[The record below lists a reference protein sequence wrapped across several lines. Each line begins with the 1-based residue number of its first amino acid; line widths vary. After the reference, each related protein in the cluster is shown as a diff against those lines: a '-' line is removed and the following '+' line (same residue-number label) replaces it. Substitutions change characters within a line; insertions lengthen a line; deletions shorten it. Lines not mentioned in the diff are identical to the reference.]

1 MPSVTMA
8 PPSTEYILL
17 DLLCPSLGV
26 MLATLTFA
34 APVTSLRERLNNG
47 SSLGDLNPT
56 PWAVMTGN
64 CAGWIA
70 YSYLTKDLFVLFANV
85 PGLLVSMW
93 LNFGAIKLQYMYRTT
108 CNAHYMHY
116 CEQQQTRSGLLRR
129 HQRRLLV
136 GNDASNDGRILPLQ
150 PTANDGHADQ
160 SNYDHEYDTDIEPI
174 PSTVPHERKV
184 LWVLL
189 VWLAVCS
196 AVAHIQS
203 LTNYQREQIVGYV
216 VNLNLCFFYFAPLTT
231 MVEVCRTRSSAS
243 IHRPTT
249 LMTCLNSFFWL
260 AYGLAVT
267 DPFIYVPNGVGL
279 GFGLM
284 QAVLLCLFSSKG
296 GSGGQQDDAR
306 ETLIPEGEGDGDG
319 GDVDIHHVDGGDDST
334 GADRFDNDGGMGG
347 GLV

>member
-1 MPSVTMA
+1 MA

-26 MLATLTFA
+26 ILATLTFA
-34 APVTSLRERLNNG
+34 APVTSLRDRLSKG

-85 PGLLVSMW
+85 PGLMVSIW
-93 LNFGAIKLQYMYRTT
+93 LNFGAVKLQYRTAY
-108 CNAHYMHY
+108 NAHYMHC
-116 CEQQQTRSGLLRR
+116 CEQHQTRSRLLRR

-150 PTANDGHADQ
+150 PLANDG
-160 SNYDHEYDTDIEPI
+160 NPRNNDHEYDTDIEPI

-184 LWVLL
+184 LYVLL
-189 VWLAVCS
+189 FWLVVCS

-203 LTNYQREQIVGYV
+203 LTNYQREQIIGYV

-231 MVEVCRTRSSAS
+231 MVEVCRTQCSAS

-279 GFGLM
+279 GFGLV
-284 QAVLLCLFSSKG
+284 QALLLCLYSSKGRAGGRGARAG

-306 ETLIPEGEGDGDG
+306 ETLIPEGDG
-319 GDVDIHHVDGGDDST
+319 GDVDVHHVDGGDDST

>member
-1 MPSVTMA
+1 MA
-8 PPSTEYILL
+8 PPGSTEYIFL

-26 MLATLTFA
+26 ILATLTFA

-70 YSYLTKDLFVLFANV
+70 YSYLTHDLFVLFANV
-85 PGLLVSMW
+85 PGLLVSVW
-93 LNFGAIKLQYMYRTT
+93 LNLGAIKLQYLYRTSYM
-108 CNAHYMHY
+108 HVHMHY
-116 CEQQQTRSGLLRR
+116 CEQQQTRSR
-129 HQRRLLV
+129 
-136 GNDASNDGRILPLQ
+136 NN
-150 PTANDGHADQ
+150 GHERDI
-160 SNYDHEYDTDIEPI
+160 DIEPI

-189 VWLAVCS
+189 FWLVVCS

-203 LTNYQREQIVGYV
+203 LTSYQREQIVGCV

-231 MVEVCRTRSSAS
+231 MVEVCRTHSSAS

-279 GFGLM
+279 GFGLL
-284 QAVLLCLFSSKG
+284 QAALLCLFSSKG

-306 ETLIPEGEGDGDG
+306 ETLIPEGDGDG

-334 GADRFDNDGGMGG
+334 GADRFDNDEIEG

>member
-1 MPSVTMA
+1 MT

-26 MLATLTFA
+26 ILATLTFA
-34 APVTSLRERLNNG
+34 APVTSLRDRLNKG
-47 SSLGDLNPT
+47 SLGDLNPT

-70 YSYLTKDLFVLFANV
+70 YSYLTHDLFVLFANV

-93 LNFGAIKLQYMYRTT
+93 LNLGAIKLQYRTAY
-108 CNAHYMHY
+108 NAHYMHY
-116 CEQQQTRSGLLRR
+116 CEQQQQTRSRVLRR
-129 HQRRLLV
+129 HPRRLLV
-136 GNDASNDGRILPLQ
+136 GHTSTSTASNDDHDPQ
-150 PTANDGHADQ
+150 N
-160 SNYDHEYDTDIEPI
+160 NDHEYMCDIDIEPI

-189 VWLAVCS
+189 FWLVVCS
-196 AVAHIQS
+196 AVAHIQP

-231 MVEVCRTRSSAS
+231 MVEVCRTQSSAS

-279 GFGLM
+279 GFGLV
-284 QAVLLCLFSSKG
+284 QALLLCLYSSKGRAGGARAG

-306 ETLIPEGEGDGDG
+306 ETLIPEGDG
-319 GDVDIHHVDGGDDST
+319 GDVDLGGGDDST
-334 GADRFDNDGGMGG
+334 GADRFDNDVGIEG